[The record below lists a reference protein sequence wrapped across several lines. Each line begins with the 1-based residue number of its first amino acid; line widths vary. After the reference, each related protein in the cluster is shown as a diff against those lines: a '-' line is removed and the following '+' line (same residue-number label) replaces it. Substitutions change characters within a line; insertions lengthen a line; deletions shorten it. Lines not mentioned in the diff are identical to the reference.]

1 MGHDKPKAHQEQ
13 KRASCNITHALREST
28 FTPWKFP
35 TWRFPCRGLAVIVTL
50 VSHEKKNF
58 SSFLQKRRKKL
69 NEETFDFK
77 NILINTFATFLG
89 QLRQDLGNAL
99 NKVFAK

>member
-1 MGHDKPKAHQEQ
+1 M
-13 KRASCNITHALREST
+13 
-28 FTPWKFP
+28 
-35 TWRFPCRGLAVIVTL
+35 CRGLAVIVTL

-58 SSFLQKRRKKL
+58 SSFLQIRRKKL
-69 NEETFDFK
+69 KEETFNFK